1 VICQRFSPSGAALSL
16 NWKPYYIGDEAL
28 EDIHAKAF
36 RSRLVLPVQQ
46 GMVAN
51 WDMMEVL
58 WQNTFYEKLKI
69 NPSYHPVL
77 LTEAVINPKA
87 DRERMVQI
95 MFETFSVPALYIC
108 SRPILCLCASRRS
121 TGVVIHCSSSEC
133 CIVPIID
140 GHVLPHSISRSCFH
154 SGDDL
159 TSHMITLLQQ
169 RGISFPE
176 CKMGSQNLWTD
187 YKTRCLV
194 RRLQESVCY
203 IALDC
208 DHEMQSITELTY
220 ELPLQPE
227 HVPSAAI
234 RIGSERFVCPEILFR
249 PLLPSVAGIHIATD
263 AVIKSCDVD
272 VQHLLYGNILLAG
285 STVTLPGMV
294 ARMEKEMRAAV
305 PGVQVSVSAACKH
318 SVWTGGAILA
328 SSPHFLDLCMLNA
341 VYDEHGPT
349 IVHSKCPASSPT

>member
-1 VICQRFSPSGAALSL
+1 
-16 NWKPYYIGDEAL
+16 
-28 EDIHAKAF
+28 
-36 RSRLVLPVQQ
+36 
-46 GMVAN
+46 
-51 WDMMEVL
+51 MMEVL
-58 WQNTFYEKLKI
+58 WQNTFYEKLKT

-159 TSHMITLLQQ
+159 TSHMIMLLQQ

-272 VQHLLYGNILLAG
+272 VQHLNPAPDSRLQLAD
-285 STVTLPGMV
+285 
-294 ARMEKEMRAAV
+294 
-305 PGVQVSVSAACKH
+305 
-318 SVWTGGAILA
+318 TGK
-328 SSPHFLDLCMLNA
+328 
-341 VYDEHGPT
+341 T
-349 IVHSKCPASSPT
+349 IVITHNEAFGFGGLENRVVMVTKHQAAAPAKRKPDGDESYDSRNLVEHTACNGSACR